1 MENRS
6 NISIDIKE
14 LVDKKSLALAAVS
27 SILIAIFK
35 LLESVPVLGIL
46 FMLLVY
52 LTMIKYGILV
62 SYYHDYVGKNDKAL
76 DVIKKVLL
84 GAIIIGFVAGI
95 IESIIPRSLGFNFVY
110 NIPLF
115 SAVLGNLLAS
125 LVLSVTSS
133 ILMLFIKK
141 ESLPKQIIEL
151 LEKAKE
157 TGKKFIK

>member
-1 MENRS
+1 MENKP

-27 SILIAIFK
+27 SIVIAIFR

-46 FMLLVY
+46 FMLLTY

-62 SYYHDYVGKNDKAL
+62 SYYHDYIGKNDKAL

-84 GAIIIGFVAGI
+84 GAIIIGFVVGLV
-95 IESIIPRSLGFNFVY
+95 ESIIPKYLAFNFVY
-110 NIPLF
+110 NVPLF
-115 SAVLGNLLAS
+115 SAILGSILTS
-125 LVLSVTSS
+125 LVLSVASS
-133 ILMLFIKK
+133 IIMLFIKK
-141 ESLPKQIIEL
+141 ESLPKQVIEL

>member
-1 MENRS
+1 MENKP

-27 SILIAIFK
+27 SIMIAIFK
-35 LLESVPVLGIL
+35 LLESVPILGIL

-76 DVIKKVLL
+76 EAIKKVLF
-84 GAIIIGFVAGI
+84 GAVIIGFVAGI

-110 NIPLF
+110 NISLF

-133 ILMLFIKK
+133 IVMLFIKK
-141 ESLPKQIIEL
+141 ESLPRQIIEL
-151 LEKAKE
+151 LEKVKE
-157 TGKKFIK
+157 MGKKFIK